1 MTGVDRSRVVT
12 RLTRLGEGD
21 DPYLD
26 GLTPAERIEL
36 VWPLTLQAWGFK
48 EGLADEPRL
57 LRHVVR
63 IIRGGR

>member
-1 MTGVDRSRVVT
+1 M
-12 RLTRLGEGD
+12 
-21 DPYLD
+21 
-26 GLTPAERIEL
+26 EL

-63 IIRGGR
+63 TVRGGR